1 MGRSEF
7 KCLALQIV
15 LAVLAA
21 AAVGN
26 AFSQGYPARPI
37 KLVVPLGIGSPPDIT
52 GRMLAQKM
60 SENMGQPI
68 VVENRSGAG
77 GTLGGAQVAKS
88 APDGHTLLM
97 GSGSSLV
104 LGPAFFPGAYVATRD
119 FAPVSLISNQPF
131 ILAVSASLMVDS
143 LQQFIALVKANP
155 GKFNY
160 GSPQTGSP
168 PFMAAELLSRTEGL
182 KMVHVPFGGIPK
194 VVLAMVSGD
203 AHFYIEV
210 APAFMAQIRAGTVRP
225 LATASAKRTQFLPD
239 IPTTAEAGLPGFE
252 TGTWGGMVAPAGT
265 PAPVIQ
271 RLNQEV
277 HKAMAARDVQEG
289 FTKQMFEIL
298 TSTPEDLARHIAAE
312 NAKWTRLIAETGI
325 KPN

>member
-1 MGRSEF
+1 M
-7 KCLALQIV
+7 IV
-15 LAVLAA
+15 AG
-21 AAVGN
+21 AVGN
-26 AFSQGYPARPI
+26 VFAQGYPSKPI
-37 KLVVPLGIGSPPDIT
+37 KLVVPLGPGSPPDAT

-60 SENMGQPI
+60 AENMGQPI

-77 GTLGGAQVAKS
+77 GTLGGAQVAK
-88 APDGHTLLM
+88 APPDGYTLLM

-119 FAPVSLISNQPF
+119 FAPVSLVSNQPF
-131 ILAVSASLMVDS
+131 ILAVSSSLMVDT
-143 LQQFIALVKANP
+143 LPQFIALVKANP

-210 APAFMAQIRAGTVRP
+210 APAFMPQIRAGTIKA
-225 LATASAKRTQFLPD
+225 LATASAKRTPFLPEV
-239 IPTTAEAGLPGFE
+239 PTTAEAGLANFE
-252 TGTWGGMVAPAGT
+252 TSTWGGVVAPAGT
-265 PAPVIQ
+265 PAPIIQ

-277 HKAMAARDVQEG
+277 IRAMAAKDVQEG
-289 FTKQMFEIL
+289 FTKQMFEVL
-298 TSTPEDLARHIAAE
+298 TSTPEELGRHIAVE
-312 NAKWTRLIAETGI
+312 NAKWTKLIADTGI